1 LGVALGDYTS
11 TARGLLYAAHTG
23 PPDTYELKLLLSSI
37 PESGNTRGVFGG
49 ISLAPG
55 SDARRPQ
62 IELPTQDLE
71 VLRQNATR
79 RRHLQELM
87 QRTQGSAT
95 WAAQVSNMIEGLD
108 PDDAAPLLVQ
118 LADGYR
124 ETGRLDLAADTYF
137 LLARRFPD
145 HPLVEPSLEW
155 LVHFYASS
163 EMAQRLQSRAS
174 AANRVETNH
183 DDGSQDGVRQASAV
197 APIAPGAPPTG
208 GLTREDRL
216 HRAVQ
221 LVDYLKTAHPALYA
235 DPGIRFA
242 EIAAQRQLG
251 FANPAERFFLTLRQ
265 MPESNRWRQ
274 CAATEEWL
282 AHPVDAPPAKKLAT
296 CCVADQPPH
305 LDGKLDEPFWAHA
318 DHLRL
323 TDTASPSKTPTG
335 DEVQLTH
342 DNQFLYVAMHCRKSA
357 NVDYSTD
364 DSPRPHDADLTQR
377 DRVTLRFDIDRDY
390 GTAFEFTIDSRG
402 WTHDVCWTDA
412 TWNPAW
418 YIAAASDDKT
428 WTIEAAIPL
437 SQLVEKPPSP
447 RDVWAVSAQRII
459 PRVGYQS
466 WAGPPSSAD
475 SPDQYG
481 LLIFQ

>member
-1 LGVALGDYTS
+1 ML
-11 TARGLLYAAHTG
+11 
-23 PPDTYELKLLLSSI
+23 
-37 PESGNTRGVFGG
+37 
-49 ISLAPG
+49 
-55 SDARRPQ
+55 
-62 IELPTQDLE
+62 
-71 VLRQNATR
+71 
-79 RRHLQELM
+79 
-87 QRTQGSAT
+87 
-95 WAAQVSNMIEGLD
+95 EGLD
-108 PDDAAPLLVQ
+108 PDDAAQLLVQ

-124 ETGRLDLAADTYF
+124 KTGHLDMAADTYF
-137 LLARRFPD
+137 LLARRYPD

-155 LVHFYASS
+155 LVQFYASS
-163 EMAQRLQSRAS
+163 EMAQRLQSRA
-174 AANRVETNH
+174 APANRVDAT
-183 DDGSQDGVRQASAV
+183 GSESSPNGVRQTSAV
-197 APIAPGAPPTG
+197 APIAPSTG
-208 GLTREDRL
+208 SITHEDRL

-235 DPGIRFA
+235 EPGIHFA
-242 EIAAQRQLG
+242 EVAAQRQLG

-265 MPESNRWRQ
+265 MPESNPWRE

-282 AHPVDAPPAKKLAT
+282 AHPGDAPPAKKLAT

-305 LDGKLDEPFWAHA
+305 LDGKLDEPSWAHA

-323 TDTASPSKTPTG
+323 TDTANRSKTSTG

-342 DNQFLYVAMHCRKSA
+342 DNQFLYVAIHCRKSA

-364 DSPRPHDADLTQR
+364 DSPRPHDADLTLH

-390 GTAFEFTIDSRG
+390 STAFEITIDSRG
-402 WTHDVCWTDA
+402 WTHDACWTDA
-412 TWNPAW
+412 TWNPTW
-418 YIAAASDDKT
+418 YVATANDDKT

-437 SQLVEKPPSP
+437 SQLIEKPPSP
-447 RDVWAVSAQRII
+447 REVWAVSAQRII

-466 WAGPPSSAD
+466 WAGPPSSAE